1 MHRLFSEHKVRPA
14 WFLDGVWQLSAD
26 GGCYSCIVPGIWES
40 IPALAQYR
48 GKAVMTRTFT
58 LDHDSHLLLRF
69 GGVSHTAK
77 VYLDDVP
84 ATIPTIPAFWTCATN
99 RAYWSGR
106 KPIPAPFPEKS
117 CAVCCLPDRLS
128 KAPSRW

>member
-48 GKAVMTRTFT
+48 GKAVMTRTF
-58 LDHDSHLLLRF
+58 
-69 GGVSHTAK
+69 
-77 VYLDDVP
+77 
-84 ATIPTIPAFWTCATN
+84 ATN